1 MLMIQMSQ
9 VDNYMDLERAVS
21 ELEEAAGMRLEKLT
35 YLFLKGYTLKAPEP
49 PKFDALERMASD
61 A

>member
-1 MLMIQMSQ
+1 MQMILACQ

-21 ELEEAAGMRLEKLT
+21 ELEKAAGMRLDKLT
-35 YLFLKGYTLKAPEP
+35 CLFLKGYTLKAPEP
-49 PKFDALERMASD
+49 PKFDALERTASD

>member
-1 MLMIQMSQ
+1 MPLIHVCQA
-9 VDNYMDLERAVS
+9 DDYMDLERAVS
-21 ELEEAAGMRLEKLT
+21 GLEKAAGMRLDKLT

-49 PKFDALERMASD
+49 PKFDELERMASD

>member
-1 MLMIQMSQ
+1 MPLFH
-9 VDNYMDLERAVS
+9 VCRADGYMDLERAVS
-21 ELEEAAGMRLEKLT
+21 ELEKAAGMRLDELT
-35 YLFLKGYTLKAPEP
+35 DLFLKGYTLIAPEP